1 MDSTATGPAAKAK
14 PADTGRS
21 AAARSGSARP
31 GAGRAAR
38 AARPARAG
46 PAHPGEQSD
55 QQLGRPSGT
64 ARAAARAGAARTGAV
79 EPAAPPPSASYR
91 HAADRSAGA
100 RAHSSSPS
108 PSDSHSS
115 SGGLS
120 DSRKDSVA
128 VQVQSLVAALA
139 PLLGLDPA
147 RVRVAI
153 APSDATPH
161 GSAARE
167 SVTLTG
173 ALDLTTSQ
181 AGALLLL
188 HELVHARQHRNRTE
202 TPHVRPDQSAAE
214 AEAAGLAHALRQGR
228 ALWVP
233 RQVLP
238 DGHIAHDG
246 GATGI
251 APATAAT
258 TTPDVAGL
266 EQKLDILVGK
276 NHSADVRTITGLLDH
291 PWTQVTEDMIE
302 DSLRMLAV
310 LQFVVARALVRA
322 LDPAVRR
329 HLAQLRDSHH
339 QKYPEQAV
347 AVLSALTADDL
358 KDLSSSKLTP
368 AGPVQPGAVT
378 AFHGV
383 NPARLSATALRALLS
398 TLRRLSIATLTE
410 LEKSNR
416 DVFRPLLQ
424 TGPITGT
431 DEPELRRAIE
441 GEEALSASRA
451 DGGDDILAGRLI
463 GMLGQG
469 TEDGARQALTALAPL
484 CAAAAKDSPSTPADA
499 PAIAP
504 VKTPPTLDDLRAAV
518 AKPVAKGAGSNAP
531 PATTPALI
539 SIVAKLDPRGL
550 IDRLIDDLPEDD
562 RRGETYG
569 PILKT
574 VLAARA
580 PLPNL
585 SRATE
590 LLSYGLVDWK
600 IWDSEARLAYLLVR
614 STPIEAQDSWRQL
627 DNGKWATRL
636 LDNLPDDMW
645 SSGEY
650 TGVGSEYTAGGGTDL
665 GVPAKL
671 LQEYAEA
678 LITRHQ
684 KLPIPPIA
692 RNLVREL
699 LGLDHDG
706 KPKPWLTENGVAAKQ
721 DPALRIAI
729 IRRIDARQKLN
740 SIIEGLP
747 DDYLFGEQGRIE
759 LLDLNQL
766 RDPLQLKR
774 QALDLVPR
782 GLGLLTLSKGS
793 GLGWLTFTHRDA
805 WLAVQALRA
814 LSPGEQQRFAIEH
827 PSLWSLFWTSL
838 TDEMRRAL
846 PTTLATGRDER
857 LPTRESI
864 RDRLGDERLWTEALA
879 DELRALINLAYAA
892 DDKAWVFDKSKQ
904 LRADQRAKGNPKLAA
919 VVSEL
924 KLYSEADKR
933 TAYLP
938 EQTASSRAP
947 VWGSTLGVV
956 GRALGILLYDW
967 LIEDSISLSGKT
979 IHLRGFDL
987 GDVQKITGG
996 DLDGVTLAESKNGAN
1011 KIDVATTFESGFIV
1025 NIDLKDLQLQGV
1037 NIIGPGTSFRSGP
1050 VSVKGLKASAGFSD
1064 RGYQDPAYVIV
1075 SLDSLALRDLVL
1087 IDPTL
1092 PFSAAWAIARL
1103 GLQRLDFRAT
1113 GDGSDDLKGKIGQQ
1127 LPKGAIPIPI
1137 FGPMF
1142 QLLKNIVA
1150 LKGSI
1155 PGDFTLLDY
1164 ALLPLNLPF
1173 PTSTLVGQAAN
1184 ALLPTPAP
1192 ATHLWGL
1199 ASDGVLRPPY
1209 SAAQRAKDA
1218 AGMLRAF
1225 NVSFQ
1230 SLNVEGISIGSGQQI
1245 KSLTLTDVNL
1255 SIGQS
1260 LPAYLNGALAT
1271 LKLAKSKLAPD
1282 SPQHKD
1288 LDARIA
1294 ALTAQIAAVEASPH
1308 IKELRAKRAKDPD
1321 LLTEAER
1328 KELAVADKSTEDEER
1343 LRALEGKDRWNP
1355 GSLSEDERRQLI
1367 ELTKRLRS
1375 DVGVSAEIGSIALG
1389 PLSGNIQAAGV
1400 TLKGIHAH
1408 AKLPNVAILPYA
1420 PGYLD
1425 DKSLVEQFMAGGP
1438 KVPSVGELAKSSEFS
1453 LTVDST
1459 DILSTDPTQPAVI
1472 LKADTLPKAADVQAQ
1487 LAALPEIE
1495 GNKPIRA
1502 RLAKALEVLT
1512 ALERARGIAALG
1524 ATEQARAAAAQQVRE
1539 LTDDARRLLGIE
1551 IGGLKFGRITGE
1563 LDPKTG
1569 AITAVVHE
1577 TEATGLAG
1585 PGFAVDSLK
1594 GSVRLSLG
1602 AGDVTAR
1609 PDQLKG
1615 VDPATLVTQLKPS
1628 LGVSD
1633 VVATGIHLPQGSIG
1647 KAAIGALSGSLQA
1660 TEKGYRIPD
1669 LFMDHLEIDD
1679 ISMGKDGDGIKGVKV
1694 SVDDFKMD
1702 VEVELDKGATGST
1715 LKGATIHSLRIGA
1728 IGGEHLVLDMP
1739 QPDGAIHAE
1748 LIGGALH
1755 DISATDVVF
1764 EQGSQG
1770 WELVKA
1776 SGSIGSFADV
1786 RYSVLLAALKSRTS
1800 VKGSLATTKDAVADK
1815 RPTITASYAKAGG
1828 RVFSLKVADLQALGT
1843 DISTPDG
1850 KVRIRKVTLAAGV
1863 EGSLEGKDAGAKANA
1878 TLTGLTIGPIDWK
1891 VGTGRVTGPGP
1902 IVARTV
1908 TVAAFYTPAVPAAG
1922 KQKAKP
1928 AAWTVTDIVITSL
1941 EGNGLRYLDP
1951 PIDMRLGRTDKPAT
1965 AGKAP
1970 LTVGRIHIQPA
1981 KNKVQVK
1988 DLGVD
1993 FGGDLKSTLGV
2004 NGHLGIDYLS
2014 MELHRDGRIVA
2025 TVRGVSAEVAV
2036 TGDYTGMLEIK
2047 GLRGASVDI
2056 GPDAIRIGSDD
2067 PTDPNGLQI
2076 AQLSI
2081 SSLKLE
2087 SQAAGRKFK
2096 FTTQPNG
2103 RVDLLGIRAKVRIDK
2118 WLPGEKHTSKS
2129 AFKQAAVENLV
2140 IDQVNLS
2147 AFQIDLPDDGVTIIV
2162 PARKDTDP
2170 PVLRR
2175 LQLTG
2180 GVGADGVF
2188 HPEFLFNLETF
2199 ALEGKLGVDDIA
2211 LPVSAHIKDKFKG
2224 DVVLRTW
2231 SSSIGFLAGGGIRID
2246 VEQPRLTMAK
2256 AAELGKD
2263 KTIRIAKL
2271 GADSLSFADGRL
2283 HVKRPYAQDLEFTQ
2297 KIGDSLAVWLKVKS
2311 ASLDEL
2317 NYTTTAGGGL
2327 VIPRLDIAD
2336 AFLALDVAALSAK
2349 KPAAATGA
2357 PSSFDIS
2364 ALRPIVDQTDG
2375 TVKVVMYVSAKVG
2388 NLKDIRIGAPDDPL
2402 TVPIKRGAIDIP
2414 TFERNVKGKVHAVQ
2428 IGSGFYLRPW
2438 VVNAVAKDPIL
2449 RLDGS
2454 RLQLGVYLLNPPDVD
2469 KGNDPAGKNR
2479 PDDLDWIDILT
2490 WDLHGPDLTRAGLDK
2505 FALWAAIFNLRKSP
2519 ELSQADKDKETK
2531 SQREKREKKAAESQ
2545 AVLDSLELRSL
2556 VADLSIKNSGPLP
2569 LRISS
2574 DDAYGTVTL
2583 SDQALLNLHVAGG
2596 IPAVK
2601 KPAARS
2607 GSNPGGFAFGL
2618 DALKVDKV
2626 DLTLLDRATPGG
2638 TITGIQQLYTG
2649 QIKIT
2654 ELVDGHIS
2662 FDDLFTPQRFTATIK
2677 HASAENV
2684 RWYTN

>member
-21 AAARSGSARP
+21 AAARSAAARSGSARS

-46 PAHPGEQSD
+46 PTQPGGQAD
-55 QQLGRPSGT
+55 QQHGQPGSAPRT
-64 ARAAARAGAARTGAV
+64 AVRAGAAVRASTAK
-79 EPAAPPPSASYR
+79 PADAPPPSASYR
-91 HAADRSAGA
+91 EVADSRV
-100 RAHSSSPS
+100 
-108 PSDSHSS
+108 DSHN
-115 SGGLS
+115 GT
-120 DSRKDSVA
+120 RTESVA
-128 VQVQSLVAALA
+128 GQVQSLVTALA

-147 RVRVAI
+147 RVRVGI
-153 APSDATPH
+153 ATSDADPH
-161 GSAARE
+161 GSAASE
-167 SVTLTG
+167 AITLTG
-173 ALDLTTSQ
+173 ALDLSASR
-181 AGALLLL
+181 AGALLL
-188 HELVHARQHRNRTE
+188 HELAHARQHLNRTE
-202 TPHVRPDQSAAE
+202 TPGIRPDQSAAE

-233 RQVLP
+233 RQALP
-238 DGHIAHDG
+238 EGHVAHDD

-251 APATAAT
+251 APATAPAPAPAAAT
-258 TTPDVAGL
+258 ATTPDVTSL
-266 EQKLDILVGK
+266 EQTLDGLVLT
-276 NHSADVRTITGLLDH
+276 NHSADVQTITGLLDH
-291 PWTQVTEDMIE
+291 PWTQVTEEMIE
-302 DSLRMLAV
+302 NSLRLLSV

-347 AVLSALTADDL
+347 AVLSALSADDL
-358 KDLSSSKLTP
+358 KNLSSSKLTP
-368 AGPVQPGAVT
+368 AGPVQPGALT

-383 NPARLSATALRALLS
+383 NPSRLSATAMRALLS
-398 TLRRLSIATLTE
+398 TLRRLSVATVIE

-416 DVFRPLLQ
+416 EVFRPLLQ
-424 TGPITGT
+424 TGPDTGT
-431 DEPELRRAIE
+431 DEAELRRAIE
-441 GEEALSASRA
+441 GEQALSASRT
-451 DGGDDILAGRLI
+451 GGGGILAGRLI
-463 GMLGQG
+463 GLLQQR
-469 TEDGARQALTALAPL
+469 TEEGARQALTALAPL

-539 SIVAKLDPRGL
+539 AILAKIDKDGL
-550 IDRLIDDLPEDD
+550 IDRLIDDLPEGD
-562 RRGETYG
+562 RRGELFG
-569 PILKT
+569 PVLKT

-600 IWDSEARLAYLLVR
+600 IWDAEARLAYLLVR
-614 STPIEAQDSWRQL
+614 STPIAAQDSWRQL
-627 DNGKWATRL
+627 DNGKWASRL

-650 TGVGSEYTAGGGTDL
+650 TGVGSEYTTGGGDDL

-671 LQEYAEA
+671 LQEYADT
-678 LITRHQ
+678 LIARYQ
-684 KLPIPPIA
+684 RLPIPPIA

-706 KPKPWLTENGVAAKQ
+706 KPKPWLTENGVATKQ

-729 IRRIDARQKLN
+729 IRRIDARRQLN
-740 SIIEGLP
+740 AIITGLP

-766 RDPLQLKR
+766 RDPFQLR
-774 QALDLVPR
+774 QQAL
-782 GLGLLTLSKGS
+782 GLAPS
-793 GLGWLTFTHRDA
+793 GLGWLSFTHRDA
-805 WLAVQALRA
+805 WIAVQAIRA
-814 LSPGEQQRFAIEH
+814 LSPADQQRFTIEN
-827 PSLWSLFWTSL
+827 PSVWTVLWAGL
-838 TDEMRRAL
+838 TADMRRAL

-892 DDKAWVFDKSKQ
+892 DDKAWVFEKSKQ
-904 LRADQRAKGNPKLAA
+904 LRADLRAKGSPLLTA
-919 VVSEL
+919 VVTDL

-938 EQTASSRAP
+938 ERTASSRAP
-947 VWGSTLGVV
+947 VWGYALGVV

-979 IHLRGFDL
+979 MHLTGFDL
-987 GDVQKITGG
+987 GDLQTILGG
-996 DLDGVTLAESKNGAN
+996 DLQGVTLGESKNGAN
-1011 KIDVATTFESGFIV
+1011 KIDVDTTFEAGFIV
-1025 NIDLKDLQLQGV
+1025 NLDLKDLQLQGV
-1037 NIIGPGTSFRSGP
+1037 NIVGPGTSFRSGP

-1064 RGYQDPAYVIV
+1064 RGYHDPAYILV

-1092 PFSAAWAIARL
+1092 PFSGAWAIARL
-1103 GLQRLDFRAT
+1103 ALQRLDFRAT
-1113 GDGSDDLKGKIGQQ
+1113 QDGSDDLKGKLGQQ
-1127 LPKGAIPIPI
+1127 LPKGTMPIPI
-1137 FGPMF
+1137 FGPLF

-1164 ALLPLNLPF
+1164 ALLPANLPF
-1173 PTSTLVGQAAN
+1173 PISTMVSASAN
-1184 ALLPTPAP
+1184 ALLPTPTP
-1192 ATHLWGL
+1192 ATYLWGL

-1209 SAAQRAKDA
+1209 SAAQRMKDA

-1230 SLNVEGISIGSGQQI
+1230 SLAVEGISIGSGQQI

-1255 SIGQS
+1255 SVGQS

-1271 LKLAKSKLAPD
+1271 LRLAKGKLPPD

-1288 LDARIA
+1288 LDVRIA
-1294 ALTAQIAAVEASPH
+1294 ALETQIAAVQASPH

-1321 LLTEAER
+1321 SLTEAER
-1328 KELAVADKSTEDEER
+1328 AELALADKSTADEER

-1355 GSLSEDERRQLI
+1355 GSLSEDERRQLV
-1367 ELTKRLRS
+1367 ELIRRLRS
-1375 DVGVSAEIGSIALG
+1375 DVGVSAEIGSITLG
-1389 PLSGNIQAAGV
+1389 QLSGDIQAAGV
-1400 TLKGIHAH
+1400 TLKGIHAR
-1408 AKLPNVAILPYA
+1408 AKLPNVGILPYA

-1438 KVPSVGELAKSSEFS
+1438 KIPSVGELAKGSEFS

-1459 DILSTDPTQPAVI
+1459 EMLSTDPSQPAII

-1495 GNKPIRA
+1495 GNKPIRT
-1502 RLAKALEVLT
+1502 RLAQALDVLV
-1512 ALERARGIAALG
+1512 ALERARGVAALG
-1524 ATEQARAAAAQQVRE
+1524 ATEQARAAAAQRVRE

-1569 AITAVVHE
+1569 AISVVVHD

-1594 GSVRLSLG
+1594 GSLRLSLG

-1615 VDPATLVTQLKPS
+1615 VDPATLVTQLKPG
-1628 LGVSD
+1628 LGLSG

-1647 KAAIGALSGSLQA
+1647 KATIGTLSGSLQA

-1669 LFMDHLEIDD
+1669 LYLDHLEIDD
-1679 ISMGKDGDGIKGVKV
+1679 ISMGKDGDGIKGVKAT
-1694 SVDDFKMD
+1694 VDNFRMD
-1702 VEVELDKGATGST
+1702 VEVELDQGATGST
-1715 LKGATIHSLRIGA
+1715 VKSATIHSLRIGA

-1748 LIGGALH
+1748 LISGALH

-1786 RYSVLLAALKSRTS
+1786 RYSVLMGALKSRTS
-1800 VKGSLATTKDAVADK
+1800 VKGSLATTKDAVANK

-1850 KVRIRKVTLAAGV
+1850 KVRIRKVTIAAGV

-1878 TLTGLTIGPIDWK
+1878 TLTNLVIGPIDWK
-1891 VGTGRVTGPGP
+1891 AGTGRVTGPGP

-1922 KQKAKP
+1922 KQNAKP
-1928 AAWTVTDIVITSL
+1928 AAWTITDIVITSL

-1981 KNKVQVK
+1981 RNKVQVK

-2004 NGHLGIDYLS
+2004 NGHLGIEYLS
-2014 MELHRDGRIVA
+2014 MELHRGGRVVA

-2036 TGDYTGMLEIK
+2036 TGDYTGTLEIK
-2047 GLRGASVDI
+2047 GLRGATVDV

-2067 PTDPNGLQI
+2067 PTDPNGFQI
-2076 AQLSI
+2076 HQLSV

-2087 SQAAGRKFK
+2087 SQAGGHKFK
-2096 FTTQPNG
+2096 FSTQSDG

-2118 WLPGEKHTSKS
+2118 WLPTEKHTSKS
-2129 AFKQAAVENLV
+2129 AFKQVVVENLV

-2147 AFQIDLPDDGVTIIV
+2147 AFQIDLPDDDVTIIV

-2170 PVLRR
+2170 PTLRR

-2199 ALEGKLGVDDIA
+2199 ALEGKLGVEDIA
-2211 LPVSAHIKDKFKG
+2211 LPINARIKDKFKG
-2224 DVVLRTW
+2224 DVRLTTW
-2231 SSSIGFLAGGGIRID
+2231 ASSIGFLAGGGIRID
-2246 VEQPRLTMAK
+2246 VERPQLTMAK

-2271 GADSLSFADGRL
+2271 GADSLSFAEGRL
-2283 HVKRPYAQDLEFTQ
+2283 YVKRPYAEDLEFTQ

-2317 NYTTTAGGGL
+2317 NYTTTPGGGL

-2336 AFLALDVAALSAK
+2336 AFLSLDVAALTAK
-2349 KPAAATGA
+2349 KSDAAAST
-2357 PSSFDIS
+2357 PSAFDKT

-2375 TVKVVMYVSAKVG
+2375 TVKVVMYVSADVLG
-2388 NLKDIRIGAPDDPL
+2388 LKDIRIGTPDDPL
-2402 TVPIKRGAIDIP
+2402 TVPIRRGAVDIP
-2414 TFERNVKGKVHAVQ
+2414 TFERNVKGKVHATQ

-2438 VVNAVAKDPIL
+2438 VVNAVAEDPIL
-2449 RLDGS
+2449 RLNGS
-2454 RLQLGVYLLNPPDVD
+2454 QLQLGVYIVNPGDVE
-2469 KGNDPAGKNR
+2469 KGNDPQGKNR
-2479 PDDLDWIDILT
+2479 PHSRLWKDILT
-2490 WDLHGPDLTRAGLDK
+2490 WDLHGPDFTRAGMDK
-2505 FALWAAIFNLRKSP
+2505 FTLWAAIFDLHK
-2519 ELSQADKDKETK
+2519 ELEPTAAQKASQTEAEKAEQLEKD
-2531 SQREKREKKAAESQ
+2531 AESQ

-2569 LRISS
+2569 LKISS
-2574 DDAYGTVTL
+2574 DDAFGTVTL

-2596 IPAVK
+2596 VPAVK
-2601 KPAARS
+2601 KPPARS
-2607 GSNPGGFAFGL
+2607 GSNPGGFEFGL
-2618 DALKVDKV
+2618 DALKVDSV
-2626 DLTLLDRATPGG
+2626 DLTLLDRQTPGG
-2638 TITGIQQLYTG
+2638 KITGHQQLYTG

-2654 ELVDGHIS
+2654 DLVDGHIS
-2662 FDDLFTPQRFTATIK
+2662 FDDLFHPQRFTATIK
-2677 HASAENV
+2677 HASADNV